1 MPSDT
6 IIIEAKNITRRFEMG
21 DAVLDVLKGVDFAL
35 KEGEMAAISGSS
47 GAGKSTL
54 LHILGL
60 LDSPTSGQILYKCKD
75 LTALD
80 AERASKVRNKEFGFV
95 FQFFHLLPEFTALE
109 NVMLPARLGSGG
121 FSWLGKAG
129 SVEQRAKELL
139 DRVGLGARLVHLPT
153 QLSGGER
160 QRVAIARALMN
171 SPKVLF
177 CDEPTG
183 NLDSQ
188 TAQSIFQLLR
198 ELNRESGLAVLIVTH
213 DGAVAAQADTRYV
226 MRDGLM
232 LSAVA
237 VQ

>member
-1 MPSDT
+1 MT
-6 IIIEAKNITRRFEMG
+6 TRLHPASQPNPGFDG
-21 DAVLDVLKGVDFAL
+21 DGEHQKVEVSVGSTTVL
-35 KEGEMAAISGSS
+35 
-47 GAGKSTL
+47 
-54 LHILGL
+54 
-60 LDSPTSGQILYKCKD
+60 